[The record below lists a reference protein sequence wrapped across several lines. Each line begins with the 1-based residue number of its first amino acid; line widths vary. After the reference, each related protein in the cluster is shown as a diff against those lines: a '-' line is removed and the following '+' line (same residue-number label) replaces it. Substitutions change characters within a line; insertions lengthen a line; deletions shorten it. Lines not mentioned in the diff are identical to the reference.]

1 MENGDWMNSVV
12 PGRYWRSLD
21 DGRVVCEVCP
31 RLCKLKEG
39 QRGFCF
45 VRQNIDGGVVLTTYG
60 RSSGFCVDP
69 IEKKP
74 LNHFYPG
81 TGVLSFGTAGCNL
94 ACRFCQNWSISKSRE
109 TDTLADAASPEA
121 IAKAAAASG
130 SRSVAFTY
138 NDPVIFLE
146 YAVDVAA
153 ACREQGIATVAVTAG
168 EILAEPRAEFFAQM
182 DAANVDLK
190 AFSDRFYKKLCGGGL
205 QPVLET
211 LEYLVHET
219 DVWVEL
225 TTLLIPGENDSA
237 SEIDEMTRWVVE
249 TLGPDVPMH
258 FTAFHPDF
266 KMNDLPS
273 TPPATL
279 TRARNVAIENGVH
292 YAYTGNVVD
301 PAGGSTSC
309 HSCGQLLIERDWYRL
324 GRWNLDDCGHCLY
337 CGTKCAGRFDGP
349 PGTWGPRR
357 LPVRIADGAR

>member
-1 MENGDWMNSVV
+1 MSSVV
-12 PGRYWRSLD
+12 PGRYWRTLD
-21 DGRVVCEVCP
+21 DGRVLCELCP

-45 VRQNIDGGVVLTTYG
+45 VRQNVDDGMVLTTYG

-109 TDTLADAASPEA
+109 HDTLADAASPEA
-121 IAKAAAASG
+121 IARVAASTG
-130 SRSVAFTY
+130 SSSVAYTY

-153 ACREQGIATVAVTAG
+153 ACRELEIANVAVTAG
-168 EILAEPRAEFFAQM
+168 EICPKPRREFFAAM

-190 AFSDRFYKKLCGGGL
+190 AFTEGFYKRLCGGEL
-205 QPVLET
+205 QPVLDT
-211 LEYLVHET
+211 LEYLAHET
-219 DVWVEL
+219 DVWIEL
-225 TTLLIPGENDSA
+225 TTLLIPGENDSEE
-237 SEIDEMTRWVVE
+237 EIEEMTRWVVE
-249 TLGPDVPMH
+249 RLGPEVPMH

-266 KMNDLPS
+266 KMKDRPP
-273 TPPATL
+273 TPPEAL
-279 TRARNVAIENGVH
+279 SRARRVALENGVR

-301 PAGGSTSC
+301 PKGGSTYC
-309 HSCGQLLIERDWYRL
+309 HECGQLLIGRDWYQL
-324 GRWNLDDCGHCLY
+324 TAWNLDDDAKCLE
-337 CGTKCAGRFDGP
+337 CGTQCAGRFKGA
-349 PGTWGPRR
+349 PGTWGARR
-357 LPVRIADGAR
+357 LPVQIGD